1 MPRRSR
7 IMLADVPVHVIQR
20 GNNRGACFVTDEDRS
35 FYLFHL
41 GRNLGRSACQ
51 LHAYC
56 LMTNH
61 VHLLLT
67 ARSGGGC
74 ADLMKSVGQLHS
86 QYFNRTHKRT
96 GTLWE
101 GRFRSCLVQSETYVL
116 SCYRYIELNP
126 VRAGIVGSAADFPWS
141 SYRSNALG
149 ERDALITPHADYLRL
164 GRTTEERRSGYAEL
178 FGTTSKEIDEIRS
191 ATNGGYALG
200 DDSFRRRIARAL
212 GRRVEKGRPG
222 RPVRGPHGDDA
233 QGELGLQPGRNVVCP

>member
-1 MPRRSR
+1 
-7 IMLADVPVHVIQR
+7 MLADVPVHVIQR

-41 GRNLGRSACQ
+41 GRNLVRAACQ

-56 LMTNH
+56 LMPNH

-67 ARSGGGC
+67 PKTASGC

-126 VRAGIVGSAADFPWS
+126 VRAGIVGSAADFLWS

-149 ERDALITPHADYLRL
+149 ERNELITPHAEYLRL
-164 GRTTEERRSGYAEL
+164 GRTTEERRSSYAEIS
-178 FGTTSKEIDEIRS
+178 GTTGKEIEIRS

-200 DDSFRRRIARAL
+200 DNGFRRRIARAL

-222 RPVRGPHGDDA
+222 RPVRGQRGDVA
-233 QGELGLQPGRNVVCP
+233 QGELGLPPEKNVVCP